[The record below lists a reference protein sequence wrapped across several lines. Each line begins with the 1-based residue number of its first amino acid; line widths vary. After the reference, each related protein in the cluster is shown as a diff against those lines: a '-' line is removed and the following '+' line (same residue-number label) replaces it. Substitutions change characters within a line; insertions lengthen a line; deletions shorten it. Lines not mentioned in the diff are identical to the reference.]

1 MTPAQ
6 SKYDIDLVAS
16 MRRMAQRIEPRSRQ
30 LSDALKVA
38 ATRIDALSSAAPV
51 ESAPHLAQDGQLD
64 HQPASTPDQAQRL
77 YGEGYGGHRQEPGA
91 G

>member
-6 SKYDIDLVAS
+6 RKYDIDLVAS

-30 LSDALKVA
+30 LSDALKLA

-51 ESAPHLAQDGQLD
+51 EPEPKVAQDGQAI
-64 HQPASTPDQAQRL
+64 HQPASNKPDQA
-77 YGEGYGGHRQEPGA
+77 HA
-91 G
+91 

>member
-6 SKYDIDLVAS
+6 RKFDVDLVAS

-30 LSDALKVA
+30 LSDALKLA

-51 ESAPHLAQDGQLD
+51 EPAPQLAQDGQII
-64 HQPASTPDQAQRL
+64 HQPASTPDQAQHL
-77 YGEGYGGHRQEPGA
+77 YGEGYGRDGQKPGA

>member
-6 SKYDIDLVAS
+6 RKYDIDLVAS

>member
-6 SKYDIDLVAS
+6 RKYDIDLVAS

-30 LSDALKVA
+30 LSDALKLA

-51 ESAPHLAQDGQLD
+51 EPAPKLAQDGQLD
-64 HQPASTPDQAQRL
+64 HQPASNKPDQA
-77 YGEGYGGHRQEPGA
+77 HA
-91 G
+91 

>member
-6 SKYDIDLVAS
+6 RKYDIDLVAS

-30 LSDALKVA
+30 LSDALKLA

-51 ESAPHLAQDGQLD
+51 EPAPQLAQDGQLMN
-64 HQPASTPDQAQRL
+64 QPASTPDQAQRL